1 MNAMIGWLV
10 PIIWGISAFIFGVA
24 IIAFSE
30 LLLCIREIALNTR
43 KEGSD
48 KEPQYHALP
57 TIASIFEC
65 CGMGRSYRRAHSCNC
80 RGYFSHSV
88 TTLSL
93 MGFFILRG
101 FSESVHNR
109 PP

>member
-1 MNAMIGWLV
+1 MIGWSWLV
-10 PIIWGISAFIFGVA
+10 LVIWGIGTFVIGVA

-57 TIASIFEC
+57 TIASLLNAIGWVAIVGGLIAAAVGVISFIV
-65 CGMGRSYRRAHSCNC
+65 SL
-80 RGYFSHSV
+80 FSH
-88 TTLSL
+88 
-93 MGFFILRG
+93 
-101 FSESVHNR
+101 
-109 PP
+109 